1 MKLIVAGATGF
12 VGTETTIQALKN
24 LEITSVVALSRRP
37 LELEECVDTSK
48 LTNIVLDDFDH
59 YPEDA
64 KKDLADADACVWYV
78 LHERPPH
85 QTRLREP
92 AALKT
97 NA

>member
-12 VGTETTIQALKN
+12 VGTETTLQALKVPK
-24 LEITSVVALSRRP
+24 ITTVVALSRRP
-37 LELEECVDTSK
+37 LELREGIDTSK
-48 LTNIVLDDFDH
+48 LTNIVLDDFDR

-85 QTRLREP
+85 QARLQEP
-92 AALKT
+92 TALKT